1 MLSYYT
7 SSFLVSPSLPL
18 KPMKH
23 RLNLRSSYLG
33 ASTRVSRAQLTTWLT
48 TWRTF
53 LAITVV
59 HLGSSV
65 DIALVVIDA
74 IALRTIS

>member
-1 MLSYYT
+1 
-7 SSFLVSPSLPL
+7 
-18 KPMKH
+18 
-23 RLNLRSSYLG
+23 
-33 ASTRVSRAQLTTWLT
+33 
-48 TWRTF
+48 